1 MVPPKGDYMK
11 QIVDT
16 LIQNTIE
23 VDHKLNTQQF
33 NEMMV
38 SHYHPSYEI
47 YYLIEGERMYFV
59 KDQTYII
66 KKGNFAFIPPNVI
79 HKTLTTTTYA
89 HERILISF
97 TADFLDPLIGQLSGV
112 SWYNLF
118 DATHPIVTVPISKGT
133 LFQDMMFKIL
143 GVYQEQKSDSHCY
156 IQLLVLELLLL
167 LNRHHEE
174 STLKIKQTQ
183 TASQRKTYEIVRYIN
198 ENFMRDLSLNTL
210 SQRFF
215 ISPFYLSHIFKDA
228 TGFSLSE
235 YIIQLRILEAK
246 KLLSQT
252 NHSMT
257 RVAELV
263 GFDSSTHF
271 GRTFKKVTTMT
282 PRDYKKAVKLD

>member
-1 MVPPKGDYMK
+1 MK

-16 LIQNTIE
+16 LIQNSIE

-33 NEMMV
+33 NDMTI

-47 YYLIEGERMYFV
+47 YYLLEGERMYFV
-59 KDQTYII
+59 KDQSYII
-66 KKGNFAFIPPNVI
+66 KKGDFVFIPPNVI
-79 HKTLTTTTYA
+79 HKTLTTSHYA

-118 DATHPIVTVPISKGT
+118 DATYPIVTVPMSKGA

-143 GVYQEQKSDSHCY
+143 GMYQEQRSDSHCY
-156 IQLLVLELLLL
+156 LQLLILELLLL
-167 LNRHHEE
+167 LNRHHEK
-174 STLKIKQTQ
+174 STLKAKQTQ
-183 TASQRKTYEIVRYIN
+183 TASQRKTYEIVRFIN
-198 ENFMRDLSLNTL
+198 ENFMCDLSLTML

-271 GRTFKKVTTMT
+271 GRTFKKVTSMT
-282 PRDYKKAVKLD
+282 PRDYKKAIKLD